1 MSDPDA
7 DPPLPLTASLTGPAA
22 APVLVLGG
30 SLGTSRAVWDGQ
42 VPVFA
47 ARYRL
52 LRYELPGHGG
62 APSPPGPY
70 TIARLGRGV
79 LALLDRHGIERAAY
93 AGISLGG
100 MAGMWLAAHAPDRIG
115 ALGLVCTSAY
125 LPPAGNWLAR
135 ADQVLAHGMGSVRP
149 QSLARWFTPGFLGR
163 EPAAAATAGDDLE
176 RTDPAGY
183 AGCCA
188 AIAGMD
194 LRGALG
200 EITAPV
206 LVVSGSEDRATPP
219 DHGARI
225 ASGIAGARLL
235 VVRGAAHLATVSHP
249 GQVGAALAA
258 HLDAA
263 TGRSA

>member
-1 MSDPDA
+1 MSDPGTDR
-7 DPPLPLTASLTGPAA
+7 PLPLTASLTGPAA
-22 APVLVLGG
+22 APVLVLGP

-42 VPVFA
+42 VPALA

-70 TIARLGRGV
+70 TIAQLGLGV
-79 LALLDRHGIERAAY
+79 LALLDQHGVEHAAY

-100 MAGMWLAAHAPDRIG
+100 MIGMWLAAQAPGRIG

-125 LPPAGNWLAR
+125 LPPAEGWLAR
-135 ADQVLAHGMGSVRP
+135 ADQVRAHGMASVRP
-149 QSLARWFTPGFLGR
+149 QSLARWFTTGFIGR
-163 EPAAAATAGDDLE
+163 EPAAVAASGDDLE

-200 EITAPV
+200 SITAPA
-206 LVVSGSEDRATPP
+206 LVVAGSEDPSTPP
-219 DHGARI
+219 EHGARI
-225 ASGIAGARLL
+225 AAGIPGARLL
-235 VVRGAAHLATVSHP
+235 VVRGAAHLATVSNP